1 MITMGKAK
9 KTQVET
15 SHNGKL
21 SGLSSIAQNAES
33 GISSEAVK
41 LYVH

>member
-1 MITMGKAK
+1 MIIMGNAK

-15 SHNGKL
+15 SQSGKL

-33 GISSEAVK
+33 AISLEAVE
-41 LYVH
+41 